1 MLFLIAFLF
10 PTLAAVLGPKPISS
24 VELTLST
31 RGTTKTLTVSAT
43 RAVVDINGAKQSQKI
58 TPEQWKKLLD
68 QINALDLPRLHILE
82 SPTDRSAVD
91 AAYNATLRVTTPQ
104 RRYETASFDHP
115 NPPKQLVA
123 LLRTLVESAPKAA
136 REEFR

>member
-1 MLFLIAFLF
+1 MLVFAALLF
-10 PTLAAVLGPKPISS
+10 PVLSAVLGPKPISS

-43 RAVVDINGAKQSQKI
+43 RAVVDINGTKQSQK
-58 TPEQWKKLLD
+58 TDPAQWKKLLA
-68 QINALDLPRLHILE
+68 QFNALELSTLPNLKA
-82 SPTDRSAVD
+82 PTDRSAVD
-91 AAYNATLRVTTPQ
+91 AAYSATLRVTTPQ
-104 RRYETASFDHP
+104 GSYETASFDHP

-123 LLRTLVESAPKAA
+123 LIRTLVESAPKAA